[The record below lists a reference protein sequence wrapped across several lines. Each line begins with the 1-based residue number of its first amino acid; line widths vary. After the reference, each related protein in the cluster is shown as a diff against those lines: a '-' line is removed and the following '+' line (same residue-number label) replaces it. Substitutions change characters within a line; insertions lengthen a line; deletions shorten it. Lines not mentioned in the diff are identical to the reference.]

1 MGDDTFMIFV
11 IGSGPAAAS
20 CATALA
26 SRGIKPIILDA
37 GIELEAEST
46 RNIEAYLKNG
56 DPMSLKSMK
65 SGMTADTKGIPLKLS
80 FGSDFPYR
88 EASKRLLITENTSG
102 AVPSFAL
109 GGLSNVWGAA
119 MLPYRDADITDWP
132 FSASSLA
139 PHYRAVAQL
148 AKMTASS
155 TGTMDDVF
163 PSFLDSPGA
172 LDLNSQ
178 GKSLWKDLEISRAAL
193 REHGFLYG
201 RGRVAVR
208 TTRGATGGCDYKGL
222 CMYGCPEGHIY
233 NSRDT
238 IRQLDHEG
246 KVDYRKNIVVNKI
259 LETANGIEIE
269 CSDRVTGAV
278 LRFTGSKVFL
288 AAGVIP
294 SARILMQSMNLEGR
308 KIVMKDSQY
317 FLFPLLRLKGEPGVA
332 KEASNTLS
340 QIFIE
345 LVEGSGLDRS
355 SHLQV
360 YGYNE
365 MIGQAL
371 RSTLGIAGRLLPS
384 LPLFLE
390 ERLLIVQGYLHS
402 DLSGTIEAWL
412 ENGQVGDSPMHL
424 RAVKNPVT
432 RRHIGQVLRKVMLQ
446 AHRLKALPLFPML
459 QVAPPGR
466 GFHTGG
472 TFPMSN
478 HPQDLQTDIWG
489 RPVGFKNLHVV
500 DSSVLPSIPAT
511 TITFSVMANAHRI
524 ASECELSVTS
534 SRP

>member
-26 SRGIKPIILDA
+26 SRGIKPVILDA

-208 TTRGATGGCDYKGL
+208 TTSGATGGCDYKGL

-238 IRQLDHEG
+238 IRQLAHEG

-269 CSDRVTGAV
+269 CSDRVD
-278 LRFTGSKVFL
+278 
-288 AAGVIP
+288 
-294 SARILMQSMNLEGR
+294 R
-308 KIVMKDSQY
+308 KS
-317 FLFPLLRLKGEPGVA
+317 
-332 KEASNTLS
+332 
-340 QIFIE
+340 
-345 LVEGSGLDRS
+345 
-355 SHLQV
+355 
-360 YGYNE
+360 
-365 MIGQAL
+365 
-371 RSTLGIAGRLLPS
+371 
-384 LPLFLE
+384 
-390 ERLLIVQGYLHS
+390 
-402 DLSGTIEAWL
+402 
-412 ENGQVGDSPMHL
+412 
-424 RAVKNPVT
+424 
-432 RRHIGQVLRKVMLQ
+432 
-446 AHRLKALPLFPML
+446 
-459 QVAPPGR
+459 
-466 GFHTGG
+466 
-472 TFPMSN
+472 
-478 HPQDLQTDIWG
+478 
-489 RPVGFKNLHVV
+489 VV
-500 DSSVLPSIPAT
+500 
-511 TITFSVMANAHRI
+511 
-524 ASECELSVTS
+524 
-534 SRP
+534 